1 MTDFNLLAAQL
12 LNELCDDARLRYRRD
27 LEDFSHGEM
36 SILTYL
42 GYRENGAC
50 PGDLCEMLGM
60 TTPRISA
67 IIAGLQKKGLVSRVT
82 DAGDRRKIHIYI
94 SDEGRTL
101 VESKKEA
108 LTGDISHIL
117 SLLGEDDAKQYVR
130 IIGKIN
136 RIMGDMV

>member
-42 GYRENGAC
+42 CYRENGAC

-101 VESKKEA
+101 VETKKES
-108 LTGDISHIL
+108 LRSDISRVL
-117 SLLGEDDAKQYVR
+117 SLLGEDDAKEYVR
-130 IIGKIN
+130 IVSKIN
-136 RIMGDMV
+136 RVNSEIL

>member
-1 MTDFNLLAAQL
+1 MTDYSMLASQL
-12 LNELCDDARLRYRRD
+12 LDELCDDSRLRYRRD

-42 GYRENGAC
+42 CYTENGVC
-50 PGDLCEMLGM
+50 PGDLCETLGM

-94 SDEGRTL
+94 SEEGRVL
-101 VESKKEA
+101 VDGKKDA
-108 LTGDISHIL
+108 LRADISHIL
-117 SLLGEDDAKQYVR
+117 SLLGEDDAKEYVR

-136 RIMGDMV
+136 RIMNDMV